1 VFKCTVDG
9 KVFSCSDSFGYGFSG
24 ELREHHLFSSE
35 HLFLLNVP
43 HSCILRVDL
52 VMVRSGEHAFV
63 ICEEDI
69 ESLWVA

>member
-1 VFKCTVDG
+1 
-9 KVFSCSDSFGYGFSG
+9 
-24 ELREHHLFSSE
+24 
-35 HLFLLNVP
+35 
-43 HSCILRVDL
+43 L